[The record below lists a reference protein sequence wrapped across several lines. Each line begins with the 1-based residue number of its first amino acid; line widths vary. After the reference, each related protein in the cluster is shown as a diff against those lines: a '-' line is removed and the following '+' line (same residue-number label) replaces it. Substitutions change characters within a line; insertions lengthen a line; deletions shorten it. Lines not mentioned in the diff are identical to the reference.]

1 MQLLVLSSTIS
12 NSFASQEGDLTIEV
26 LVRGCDDYAQVW
38 IKETEDS
45 KRVDCGEEAI
55 VRHQDIFPDQTF
67 EVCANAKGKMK
78 TVYNDGVNDESSE
91 PESITLNFEGSE

>member
-1 MQLLVLSSTIS
+1 LQLLVLSSTIS

-26 LVRGCDDYAQVW
+26 LGCDDYAQVW
-38 IKETEDS
+38 IKETENS
-45 KRVDCGEEAI
+45 KRVDCEEEAI
-55 VRHQDIFPDQTF
+55 FRHQDILPDQTF

-78 TVYNDGVNDESSE
+78 TVCNDGVNDESSE